1 MQVKWNVFCVVL
13 TVLSLIACSSDENGD
28 DYATPSMNDTYI
40 RFVSPSGTNVLD
52 SLGIIGKEEVMAE
65 MGTDIISISGIR
77 SSDNKPLEMTKY
89 WMHVLPEYGQEFVKE
104 ESLVKLHWIDFN
116 VWDIEKRP
124 YEYTEIYK
132 FQLQGSKVFGDNEV
146 HTLDW
151 YVYIKGRRHNAFKCE
166 VDGLEV
172 SLADDYL
179 YNNRSYYSGWRNVT
193 ALLTIQCK

>member
-1 MQVKWNVFCVVL
+1 MQVKWNAFSVVL
-13 TVLSLIACSSDENGD
+13 TVLALVACGSGENGD
-28 DYATPSMNDTYI
+28 DNVTPSENDTYI
-40 RFVSPSGTNVLD
+40 RFLSPSGTNVLD

-104 ESLVKLHWIDFN
+104 ESLVKLHWVDFN

-166 VDGLEV
+166 VDGQEV

-179 YNNRSYYSGWRNVT
+179 YNRRDYGGWRNVT